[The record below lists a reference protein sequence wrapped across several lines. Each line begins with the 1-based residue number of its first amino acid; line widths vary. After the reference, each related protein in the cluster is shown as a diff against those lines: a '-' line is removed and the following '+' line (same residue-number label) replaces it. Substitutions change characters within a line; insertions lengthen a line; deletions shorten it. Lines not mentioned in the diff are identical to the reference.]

1 MSNKEKFEKIF
12 YPIFY
17 IVFSVGI
24 AISACFIYQKFGFL
38 SFYVSGQ
45 SMRPTLLGDNNS
57 FHYGIADIS
66 KAAINTTKRFDVVV
80 TYYSWVS
87 GDETLKVKRAWGLP
101 GETISLTY
109 DNDAKTMKFTASLG
123 GEVRYTI
130 ESAPK
135 SKYDDLPYGTG
146 YTYFYRFTAASRVFN
161 VVADGGERTFENH
174 VLGQDEYF
182 VMGDNWAHSSDCYG
196 TNVTYKQMRNLH
208 KSEIVGKV
216 VRIEGT
222 ATDYDSESKTL
233 SGKIPYKHPMY
244 IF

>member
-17 IVFSVGI
+17 LVFSVGI

-45 SMRPTLLGDNNS
+45 SMRPTLLGDNHS
-57 FHYGIADIS
+57 FHYGIADTS

-87 GDETLKVKRAWGLP
+87 EDETLKVKRAWGLP

-109 DNDAKTMKFTASLG
+109 DATTKSMTFTASINN
-123 GEVRYTI
+123 EVRYTV
-130 ESAPK
+130 ESDPQ
-135 SKYDDLPYGTG
+135 SEYQMPYGDKT
-146 YTYFYRFTAASRVFN
+146 TYQVFKFKAASRVFN
-161 VVADGGERTFENH
+161 VVADDGARTFENH

-182 VMGDNWAHSSDCYG
+182 VMGDNWSRSSDCYG

-222 ATDYDSESKTL
+222 ATSYDSDSKTL
-233 SGKIPYKHPMY
+233 SGKSPYKHPMY

>member
-1 MSNKEKFEKIF
+1 MRNKEKFEKIF

-17 IVFSVGI
+17 LVFSVGI

-38 SFYVSGQ
+38 SFYVSGR
-45 SMRPTLLGDNNS
+45 SMRPTLIGEKDS
-57 FHYGIADIS
+57 FHYGIADTS
-66 KAAINTTKRFDVVV
+66 KAAISTTKRFEVVV

-87 GDETLKVKRAWGLP
+87 GDENLKVKRVWGLP

-109 DNDAKTMKFTASLG
+109 DNDAKTMKFTASLNG
-123 GEVRYTI
+123 AVTFTT
-130 ESAPK
+130 ESAEK
-135 SKYDDLPYGTG
+135 SEYKDLPYGTD
-146 YTYFYRFTAASRVFN
+146 YTYFYRFTVASRVFN
-161 VVADGGERTFENH
+161 VVADKGERTFENH

-182 VMGDNWAHSSDCYG
+182 VMGDNWSHSSDCYG
-196 TNVTYKQMRNLH
+196 TDVLYKQMRNLN

-222 ATDYDSESKTL
+222 ATGYDSEKKTL
-233 SGKIPYKHPMY
+233 SGKSPYKHPMY